1 VRGQSEPI
9 RGEGQPGDT
18 RELLQNFF
26 DAVREGDPKRVY
38 CGMDNGVAASLVGLL
53 IRKAM
58 DEKRRVT
65 LDELLRDDKEMPP
78 LPPAS

>member
-1 VRGQSEPI
+1 
-9 RGEGQPGDT
+9 
-18 RELLQNFF
+18 
-26 DAVREGDPKRVY
+26 
-38 CGMDNGVAASLVGLL
+38 MDNGVAASLVGLL